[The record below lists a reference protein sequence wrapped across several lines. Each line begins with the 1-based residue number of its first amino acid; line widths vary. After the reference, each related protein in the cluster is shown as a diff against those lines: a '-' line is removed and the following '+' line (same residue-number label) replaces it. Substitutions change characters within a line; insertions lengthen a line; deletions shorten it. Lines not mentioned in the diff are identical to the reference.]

1 MSEFL
6 GQDDWIVE
14 FVPKKKD
21 TFDTYLKRAM
31 RFPEYMNFV
40 MKQVTQEEVEL
51 IAKAFDVM
59 KSPHVQGEKYVVQVV
74 RDLVFLLYS
83 EEWA

>member
-21 TFDTYLKRAM
+21 TFDTYLKRAT

-40 MKQVTQEEVEL
+40 MEQVTQ
-51 IAKAFDVM
+51 D
-59 KSPHVQGEKYVVQVV
+59 
-74 RDLVFLLYS
+74 
-83 EEWA
+83 